1 MFKKAPEGQE
11 SSFRTKEKFR
21 SRIPWSHSGFSD
33 QNRAGCERASC
44 QSGQTGPGEQQRNR
58 EEAPENLLCSEKGS
72 IALKRANKGG
82 KFQFVL
88 LPEDCSGFRHRPSC
102 HRRWAKSVPKKWQL
116 SPQTSSKSCFE
127 EREEILRKCFF
138 FGRFSSKSP
147 PKSGRG
153 RKKGSECRTKEYL
166 RRCRPGRAVEVVAE
180 WPEVGKFGRLEEQ
193 EC

>member
-1 MFKKAPEGQE
+1 MSKEVPEGKE

-72 IALKRANKGG
+72 IALKRANKGR

-88 LPEDCSGFRHRPSC
+88 LPESCSGFRIRASC
-102 HRRWAKSVPKKWQL
+102 HRRSVKRVSRKSGNFLLKQAVKVGSRKGKKYCA
-116 SPQTSSKSCFE
+116 SV
-127 EREEILRKCFF
+127 FF
-138 FGRFSSKSP
+138 RRFSSKSF
-147 PKSGRG
+147 PKPGRG
-153 RKKGSECRTKEYL
+153 RKEVSAEPRNTSENVDR
-166 RRCRPGRAVEVVAE
+166 
-180 WPEVGKFGRLEEQ
+180 EE
-193 EC
+193 

>member
-1 MFKKAPEGQE
+1 MSKKVPEGQE

-44 QSGQTGPGEQQRNR
+44 QSDQTGPGEQQRNR

-72 IALKRANKGG
+72 IVLKRANKGR

-88 LPEDCSGFRHRPSC
+88 LPEGCSGFRLRASC
-102 HRRWAKSVPKKWQL
+102 HRRSVKRVSRKSGNFLLKQAVKVGSRKGKKYCA
-116 SPQTSSKSCFE
+116 SV
-127 EREEILRKCFF
+127 FF
-138 FGRFSSKSP
+138 RRFSSKSP

-153 RKKGSECRTKEYL
+153 RKD
-166 RRCRPGRAVEVVAE
+166 GR
-180 WPEVGKFGRLEEQ
+180 K
-193 EC
+193 